1 MLGPDEQQSQYNH
14 ESFYSLL
21 EDHQDNEKYEK
32 IISIFTYMH
41 KICISM
47 HDIQAPGR
55 AYLFKC
61 NPKKLTK
68 M

>member
-21 EDHQDNEKYEK
+21 DDQDNEKYEK
-32 IISIFTYMH
+32 IISIFTYLH